1 MRVGNTVEHQQQSR
15 FTQIFQH
22 VFQMHMIFRSI
33 NKAHHT
39 LMARAFADGI
49 EPLSGSKMHA
59 HIFDGGLF
67 QHFTGTRIILAF
79 LDIKLGDALRVLP
92 QSGVNGMKA
101 VNQSLV
107 CHLLTFK
114 KIAAII
120 AA

>member
-49 EPLSGSKMHA
+49 EPLSGNKMHA
-59 HIFDGGLF
+59 HVFDGSFL
-67 QHFTGTRIILAF
+67 QHFAGTCVALAF
-79 LDIKLGDALRVLP
+79 LDIKLGDAFRVLP